1 MSIFAGMRIVV
12 MNHAVYQFA
21 LRFPEDSPTQTEEGN
36 LGTGDLLTI
45 RRLIEQD
52 VREALDNLRISPHKP
67 SSLFPPDDPGCTY
80 AWTPAELRIY
90 ALKPN
95 QDWTTYYVHTVM
107 RAER

>member
-1 MSIFAGMRIVV
+1 MSIFADMNVVV

-21 LRFPEDSPTQTEEGN
+21 LRFPEDSPTTKE
-36 LGTGDLLTI
+36 DLTDRDLRSIKT
-45 RRLIEQD
+45 LIESE
-52 VREALDNLRISPHKP
+52 VREALDHLRISPHKP
-67 SSLFPPDDPGCTY
+67 SSLFPPDDPACTY

-95 QDWTTYYVHTVM
+95 LDWTTYYVHTVM